1 VTRLAFVAA
10 LLALLAAAP
19 AAAWT
24 QAMTREAPPQPLH
37 IADSN
42 CVPMTLQAGGS
53 ADVPFADCQ
62 AAVDTGLAVWNDVA
76 GAYIAFTTT
85 VPASCCR
92 AEFLQQGANVNC
104 IRWLEDD
111 WPEEYPPAGIALTTI
126 TYAVDD
132 GAILDADIEF
142 NGADFSFGTSCAGG
156 LVDIWNTTAHEAG
169 HVVGLD
175 HSDAFGSTMRSRSYP
190 GDCDLRD
197 LTADDTEGVSTLYP
211 PADDPGTCLEP
222 RGGLNLDCTPPPE
235 DCGCRAPGARPA
247 PWTALLA
254 VAALAAR
261 RAGRRRR

>member
-1 VTRLAFVAA
+1 VTRAACLAA

-19 AAAWT
+19 ARAWT
-24 QAMTREAPPQPLH
+24 QAVTRETPQQPLH
-37 IADSN
+37 IGDSN
-42 CVPMTLQAGGS
+42 CVPMTLHADGS
-53 ADVPFADCQ
+53 ADLPFADLQ
-62 AAVDTGLAVWNDVA
+62 AAVAAGLAVWNDVP

-85 VPASCCR
+85 TPASCCR
-92 AEFLQQGANVNC
+92 AEFLQQGANANC

-111 WPEEYPPAGIALTTI
+111 WPAEYPPAGIALTTI

-132 GAILDADIEF
+132 GRILDADIEF
-142 NGADFSFGTSCAGG
+142 NGADFSFGTDCAAG
-156 LVDIWNTTAHEAG
+156 LVDVWNTTAHEAG

-175 HSDAFGSTMRSRSYP
+175 HSSVPGATMRPRSYP

-197 LTADDTEGVSTLYP
+197 LTADDIEGLSTIYP
-211 PADDPGTCLEP
+211 PAADPGTCREP
-222 RGGLNLDCTPPPE
+222 RGGLNLDCSPPPE

-254 VAALAAR
+254 VAALAGW